1 VIRAS
6 VAQVARP
13 AVSSI
18 TMARGVGEITGAAA
32 IGSVVGTALALL
44 IPALVFWALSRRLRR
59 QAALEKASLDPA
71 MAPLARGPAALAG
84 TVEVLD
90 GCAAPF
96 EVVLEEQRDGTDWR
110 EVSRTVTARPF
121 VLRLTS
127 GVAVRVEPGA
137 DPLLLDALGPVEWSR
152 EARRQRIAR
161 LTANEPVFVRG
172 VLRVSGD
179 PRGGD
184 PYRGAEAHVLSAPP
198 RRRLVLS
205 TEALSGALERR
216 ADDLFARCAILLVL
230 LALDF
235 VLYLDVYL
243 AALWGLM
250 GDAPPPSLQFDL
262 YFWVMLVSG
271 SAIVGA
277 VVSAWSERP
286 WYVRRGS

>member
-1 VIRAS
+1 
-6 VAQVARP
+6 
-13 AVSSI
+13 
-18 TMARGVGEITGAAA
+18 MARGVGEVTGAAA
-32 IGSVVGTALALL
+32 IGSVGATALALL

-71 MAPLARGPAALAG
+71 MAPLASGPAALAG
-84 TVEVLD
+84 TVEVID
-90 GCAAPF
+90 GGTAPV
-96 EVVLEEQRDGTDWR
+96 EVVLDEQRDGTDWR

-121 VLRLTS
+121 VLRLAS

-137 DPLLLDALGPVEWSR
+137 APLLLDALEPAEWSR
-152 EARRQRIAR
+152 EARRQRFAR
-161 LTANEPVFVRG
+161 LTAGEAVFVRG
-172 VLRVSGD
+172 LLRVSGD

-216 ADDLFARCAILLVL
+216 ADEHLARCGILMVL
-230 LALDF
+230 LGIGL

-250 GDAPPPSLQFDL
+250 GDAPPPSLQFDV

-271 SAIVGA
+271 SAIIGA
-277 VVSAWSERP
+277 VASAWSERP
-286 WYVRRGS
+286 WYVRRGPRT